1 MVSALVLALAGAG
14 LYLSLATASR
24 SATTTVAAVQ
34 SASPSA
40 SPTVDLDAVLA
51 TAVAGAASEAEGHV
65 SVAVLDVASGARATY
80 GSDAVVTASI
90 VKADILAALLWQAQQ
105 AGRELTAAQKAAAAL
120 MIEQSDN
127 TSAGTLFEAVGGA
140 DGLDEANQA
149 FGLTR
154 TTAGTDGYWGL
165 TSTTAADQLRLLQV
179 IFGADSVLDADSQ
192 SYLQGLMGK
201 ISTDQDWGVSA
212 ADEDGA
218 HTLKNGWLP
227 RSDSGLWVVNSIGR
241 VTHDGRD
248 VLVAVLSDGNSTQ
261 ATGIA
266 TVESMAVA
274 AVETLTGQ
282 ASG

>member
-1 MVSALVLALAGAG
+1 VVVAVVLALAGSG

-24 SATTTVAAVQ
+24 SATATVAAVQ
-34 SASPSA
+34 SGSPSA

-51 TAVAGAASEAEGHV
+51 TAVADAASKAEGHV

-80 GSDAVVTASI
+80 GTDSVVTASI

-105 AGRELTAAQKAAAAL
+105 AGQELTTAQKAAATL

-140 DGLDEANQA
+140 DGLDESNQA
-149 FGLTR
+149 FGMTE

-179 IFGADSVLDADSQ
+179 IFGADSVLDADSK

-218 HTLKNGWLP
+218 YTLKNGWLP
-227 RSDSGLWVVNSIGR
+227 RSGSGLWVVNSIGE
-241 VTHDGRD
+241 VTHDGRE
-248 VLVAVLSDGNSTQ
+248 VLVAVLSDDSTTQ
-261 ATGIA
+261 EKGIA
-266 TVESMAVA
+266 TVESLAIA
-274 AVETLTGQ
+274 AVTSLT
-282 ASG
+282 ARVA